1 MKSSRLQERLPRWLT
16 GNGFSCHAEDAGDAA
31 GSILEDPLEDPLE
44 EGMVTHSS
52 ILALE
57 NPLERR
63 AWRAIVYQAA
73 CNQTQRKQMS
83 MRAHRLQEKQVSC
96 DVT

>member
-1 MKSSRLQERLPRWLT
+1 MDSPAMQKTQEKPKVRSWKTPWK
-16 GNGFSCHAEDAGDAA
+16 
-31 GSILEDPLEDPLE
+31 

-57 NPLERR
+57 NPTERR

-73 CNQTQRKQMS
+73 CNQTQRKQLS
-83 MRAHRLQEKQVSC
+83 MRAHRLQEKQVSY